1 MLVLTRRTGESVE
14 VGPDVRVTIVK
25 VWSGKVQIGFEAP
38 RDVEILRSELER
50 DDDEEKAA

>member
-38 RDVEILRSELER
+38 SEVEILRSELLEP
-50 DDDEEKAA
+50 EQEKAA